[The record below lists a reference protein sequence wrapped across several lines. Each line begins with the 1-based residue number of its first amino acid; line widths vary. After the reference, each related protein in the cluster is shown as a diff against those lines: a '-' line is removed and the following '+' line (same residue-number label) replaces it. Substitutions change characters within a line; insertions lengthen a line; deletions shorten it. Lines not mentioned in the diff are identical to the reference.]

1 MKIKFILYFLVI
13 LNLFSSEKFEIS
25 KSIEFEGNNQYYKIE
40 LDEEIYKFTKN
51 NLEDIRIYD
60 KNNEVIPY
68 YIQDSFEKTEIKKN
82 KVETKLINKYVKNRN
97 LYLELEI
104 EGESTEKDIWL
115 NSLNFIFESKEF
127 YLETE
132 VYGSYDRSNWKLLN
146 KNKIY
151 NIENINN
158 ETIEF
163 ERSNYQ
169 FYKVVFLN
177 NERQLIPKSISGI
190 DNLYKNEVFNKTK
203 EVNLEYS
210 IVEENKTTKL
220 IVKNPNSLPLV
231 QMSME
236 AKGNYRRNVYM
247 ENYNEIKDEIYSF
260 NYKNQNSKKSTLDFY
275 NIPIQK
281 EYIIVIENGDNR
293 KLDLTKLNFLIKKE
307 FLIFENL
314 GKKPYKLNVGE
325 ENLGKAEYD
334 LSNFISSIDIEQLT
348 PAKFENSIVIKEPL
362 QNSSF
367 FTLKVKNILLNV
379 IIGLVSVLMITVVIR
394 SMKSK

>member
-1 MKIKFILYFLVI
+1 MKIKFILYFLII

-25 KSIEFEGNNQYYKIE
+25 KNIEFEGNNQYYKIE
-40 LDEEIYKFTKN
+40 LDDEVYRFTKN
-51 NLEDIRIYD
+51 NLKDIRIYD
-60 KNNEVIPY
+60 KNNEIIPY
-68 YIQDSFEKTEIKKN
+68 YIQNSFEKTEIKKN
-82 KVETKLINKYVKNRN
+82 KVETKLINKYVKSRN

-104 EGESTEKDIWL
+104 EGESPEKDIWI
-115 NSLNFIFESKEF
+115 NSLDFIFESKEF

-132 VYGSYDRSNWKLLN
+132 VYGSYNRSDWKLLK

-177 NERQLIPKSISGI
+177 NEIQLIPKSISGI

-203 EVNLEYS
+203 EVNLKYS
-210 IVEENKTTKL
+210 RVEENKTTKL
-220 IVKNPNSLPLV
+220 IVKNPNLLPLV
-231 QMSME
+231 QMSIE

-260 NYKNQNSKKSTLDFY
+260 NYKNQNSRKSTLDFY
-275 NIPIQK
+275 DIPIQK

-307 FLIFENL
+307 FLIFEHL

-325 ENLGKAEYD
+325 ESLEKAEYD
-334 LSNFISSIDIEQLT
+334 LSNFSSSIDIEQLT
-348 PAKFENSIVIKEPL
+348 TAKLKNAIVIKEPL
-362 QNSSF
+362 ANSSF

-379 IIGLVSVLMITVVIR
+379 IIGLVSVIMITVVIR